1 MIIII
6 LTSLSKGML
15 ILCDNLLFNIFS
27 TCSLRLM
34 AFGAGRRVC
43 VGEVLARNRLFLL
56 VTSLLQR
63 FHFKAEADD
72 KLPVFDPREYEGGGI
87 LAPPRFK
94 VRLITVTSD

>member
-6 LTSLSKGML
+6 LASLSKRIL

-27 TCSLRLM
+27 NCSLRLM

-72 KLPVFDPREYEGGGI
+72 KLPVFDPREYESGAV
-87 LAPPRFK
+87 LTPPLYK
-94 VRLITVTSD
+94 VRLITATSD